1 MSNENITSGIN
12 HKQIIAR
19 KFVLY
24 LLISSA
30 LISVFVVTLQTYY
43 EYDTQLANIES
54 RFDDIESANRESVIN
69 ALWIADSQQINII
82 LRGITQLPS
91 IKYVTISEGP
101 EIIYS
106 SGNAPALN
114 NSESNNL
121 IVRSHSLYKY
131 YQDKRIKLGE
141 MHITASLDEVYEN
154 LITIGTKTFYH
165 ELTQMFIITALIFII
180 FYKLVGRHLEKM
192 AQYARSLNLQELDT
206 PLELDGYDRM
216 QKEADELSH
225 LVNAINDMRLN
236 LKSSNQE
243 KNALIQSLA
252 SSETKFRGVFES
264 SADGVLLVNHKGM
277 IEMANA
283 TLQNMSGFTEK
294 ELIGHPVETL
304 VPKRFTQHEQLRQHY
319 SNKPA
324 RRQMGGNM
332 VLTLRCK
339 DESEVPVEIS
349 LTPVKTDDGT
359 IFAAMLQDISQRR
372 QAEQEKE
379 KLLQSLESKNAE
391 LERFTYT
398 ASHDLKSPLVT
409 ISGFIGL
416 LRNDIADG
424 HNERIATDLNR
435 ISDAA
440 KTMQQLLDDLL
451 ALSRIG
457 RATVPHTK
465 VPLNTLINNVLEM
478 LTGVIDST
486 GARISVEENLPT
498 VIVEEQ
504 RFKEV
509 FLNLI
514 ENGIKYHQSNVKP
527 EISIGIHN
535 NNSDGNGLITLYVRD
550 NGIGIKSCYY
560 HKIFGLFDR
569 LDHGTEG
576 SGIGLSIVKRIIE
589 VHGGSIWVESEGL
602 NHGSTFYF
610 SIPDN
615 N

>member
-1 MSNENITSGIN
+1 MSNENIASGIK

-30 LISVFVVTLQTYY
+30 LISVFVVSLQTYY

-54 RFDDIESANRESVIN
+54 RFDDIKSANHESVIN

-106 SGNAPALN
+106 SGNAPALT
-114 NSESNNL
+114 NSENNNL
-121 IVRSHSLYKY
+121 IVRSYSLYKN

-165 ELTQMFIITALIFII
+165 ELAQMFIITVLIFII
-180 FYKLVGRHLEKM
+180 FYKLVGRHLETM

-216 QKEADELSH
+216 QEEADELSH

-243 KNALIQSLA
+243 KNSLIQSLA

-264 SADGVLLVNHKGM
+264 AADGVLLVNQKGM

-283 TLQNMSGFTEK
+283 TLLKITGFSED
-294 ELIGHPVETL
+294 ELLNQPVEKL
-304 VPKRFTQHEQLRQHY
+304 VPARFNQHKQFRQNY
-319 SNKPA
+319 SKKPT
-324 RRQMGGNM
+324 RRQMGTDM
-332 VLTLRCK
+332 VLAIQCK
-339 DESEVPVEIS
+339 DGTEVPVEIS
-349 LTPVKTDDGT
+349 LTPVETDTGT
-359 IFAAMLQDISQRR
+359 IIAAMIQDVTQRR
-372 QAEQEKE
+372 QAELEKE
-379 KLLQSLESKNAE
+379 KLLKSLESKNAE

-424 HNERIATDLNR
+424 HDERIATDLDR
-435 ISDAA
+435 INDAA

-457 RATVPHTK
+457 RATAPLTK
-465 VPLNTLINNVLEM
+465 VPLNNLINDVLEM
-478 LTGVIDST
+478 LTGAINST
-486 GARISVEENLPT
+486 GARILVEENLPT
-498 VIVEEQ
+498 VMVEEQ

-514 ENGIKYHQSNVKP
+514 ENGIKYHKNNVKP
-527 EISIGIHN
+527 EISIGIHTN
-535 NNSDGNGLITLYVRD
+535 NNDGNGFVTLYVRD

-569 LDHGTEG
+569 LDHSTEG

-589 VHGGSIWVESEGL
+589 VHGGSIWVESEGQ
-602 NHGSTFYF
+602 NQGSTFYF
-610 SIPDN
+610 SVPDN